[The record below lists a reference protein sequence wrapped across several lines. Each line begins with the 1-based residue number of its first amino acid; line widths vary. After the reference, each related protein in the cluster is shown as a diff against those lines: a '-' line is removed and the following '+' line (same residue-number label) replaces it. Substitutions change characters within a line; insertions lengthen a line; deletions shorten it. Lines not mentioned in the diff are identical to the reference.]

1 MVAEGEL
8 PPQRLEIRVLGPV
21 EIAWDGLAIDIGGVK
36 ARALVA
42 RLLIDRHMIVSV
54 DRLVDSLWH
63 DNEGPG
69 AEIAMRSTI
78 SRLRKRIRDAGGPED
93 VIVTRAPG
101 YLLDLP
107 AEATDVFRLERL
119 VAEGR
124 VQLARRRPSDCVRLL
139 SEAEGLWRGP
149 AYSEVRDEPFA
160 RAEARRLE
168 ELRLLATETRMD
180 AELTMGQHEAVTG
193 ELETLTSANPIRE
206 RLWSQRMLA
215 LYRCGRQAEAL
226 RVFQDLRA
234 VLVDELGIEPGHDV
248 SWLEHAVLA
257 QDPALDFVAPPEFGP
272 RPAHGDSAESSSS
285 GYQVRVP
292 VSQREGPLVGRARES
307 ALLRAWWA
315 SVGDGAGRLLL
326 VDGDPGIG
334 KTRLVVDLAH
344 AVEAEGR
351 LVFWGRCDEDPVA
364 PFQPFAEGLGRYFQ
378 SLSADRISRMPDW
391 QLTELSR
398 LVVRLARVR
407 ADGRG
412 GGW

>member
-21 EIAWDGLAIDIGGVK
+21 EIAWDGLPIDVGGVK

-54 DRLVDSLWH
+54 DRLVDSLWR
-63 DNEGPG
+63 DNEGAG

-78 SRLRKRIRDAGGPED
+78 SRLRKRIRDAGAPED

-149 AYSEVRDEPFA
+149 AFSEVRDEPFA

-193 ELETLTSANPIRE
+193 ELEALTSANPMRE
-206 RLWSQRMLA
+206 RLWSQRILA

-257 QDPALDFVAPPEFGP
+257 QDPALDFPAPPEPDAGP
-272 RPAHGDSAESSSS
+272 ATKPSTASSSS
-285 GYQVRVP
+285 KYQVRVP
-292 VSQREGPLVGRARES
+292 AAQREGPLVGRGRES
-307 ALLRAWWA
+307 GLLRDWWT
-315 SVGDGAGRLLL
+315 SVGHGAGRLLL
-326 VDGDPGIG
+326 IDGDPGIG
-334 KTRLVVDLAH
+334 KTWRTPSRRTARWCCG
-344 AVEAEGR
+344 AAATR
-351 LVFWGRCDEDPVA
+351 IRWRRSSPSRRRWGVTS
-364 PFQPFAEGLGRYFQ
+364 
-378 SLSADRISRMPDW
+378 SLSRRTAF
-391 QLTELSR
+391 
-398 LVVRLARVR
+398 R
-407 ADGRG
+407 ACRTGS
-412 GGW
+412 